1 MKDKSPRITLCS
13 IKNYCLSFL
22 FPVFFFI
29 FLSFSLSFFLS
40 PLHISSVSKSA
51 RMSRSS
57 FTASQ
62 AALARAHNCLFTLMS
77 WNCSKQNKDDT
88 AHFER
93 VTETKTNN
101 TSGHLSCSLL
111 LFYSPPQG
119 SENAAQLAKHTCV
132 LHVKPLNK
140 VYVTNFK
147 QMNYPRVSF
156 PNPSHTRIL
165 RRVSSVHLC
174 NSKHHQKKNTN
185 QFFVHVDRLYSAL
198 TGFSHRLL
206 GSAKSVLWRAER
218 WCTIACNSNL

>member
-77 WNCSKQNKDDT
+77 WNCRKQNKDDT

-93 VTETKTNN
+93 VTETKTRRNSTN
-101 TSGHLSCSLL
+101 Q
-111 LFYSPPQG
+111 QG
-119 SENAAQLAKHTCV
+119 NENAAQMVSHCTTGQKYGETKWPHWTIQTLSCLFFFSFFRLEFYRHK
-132 LHVKPLNK
+132 LLS
-140 VYVTNFK
+140 VTYTFCW
-147 QMNYPRVSF
+147 S
-156 PNPSHTRIL
+156 L
-165 RRVSSVHLC
+165 G
-174 NSKHHQKKNTN
+174 NS
-185 QFFVHVDRLYSAL
+185 
-198 TGFSHRLL
+198 
-206 GSAKSVLWRAER
+206 
-218 WCTIACNSNL
+218 

>member
-1 MKDKSPRITLCS
+1 MYFLLVTRKLLSGSVRVVFVVRVLLIRS
-13 IKNYCLSFL
+13 IQCANMAAGWILQAKKWNLSG
-22 FPVFFFI
+22 I
-29 FLSFSLSFFLS
+29 
-40 PLHISSVSKSA
+40 INGSSY
-51 RMSRSS
+51 
-57 FTASQ
+57 
-62 AALARAHNCLFTLMS
+62 
-77 WNCSKQNKDDT
+77 
-88 AHFER
+88 
-93 VTETKTNN
+93 N
-101 TSGHLSCSLL
+101 TCGHLSCSLL

-140 VYVTNFK
+140 VFVTNFK

-185 QFFVHVDRLYSAL
+185 QFFVHFDRLYSAL